1 MAKQKKHQKSI
12 SNRRARFDY
21 DIQDTLIAG
30 VQLSGAEVRAI
41 RSGQVD
47 IKGSYV
53 TFKDNGIWLTN
64 VTVSGSNAAPILEE
78 DKTRSRKLL
87 IKQKQINELKIAK
100 DKGNTIFPLEILN
113 GGKFIKV
120 RIGFGRGK
128 KLYDKRAS
136 LKKKDDMRDADRLI
150 RSK

>member
-30 VQLSGAEVRAI
+30 VELSGAEVRAI

-53 TFKDNGIWLTN
+53 TFRDGELWLTN
-64 VTVSGSNAAPILEE
+64 VTVSGSNHAPISEE
-78 DKTRSRKLL
+78 NKTRSRKLL
-87 IKQKQINELKIAK
+87 VKRKEIKELMLAK
-100 DKGNTIFPLEILN
+100 DKGNTIVPLEILN
-113 GGKFIKV
+113 GSRYIKV

-136 LKKKDDMRDADRLI
+136 LKKKDDMRDAERLI